1 MDEKWEIIYYETSQG
16 KSPLCD
22 FIQTLDTKTQNK
34 IADIL
39 DLLEEFGTLVGPPH
53 SKKLSGTP
61 LWELRILGSDNIRI
75 FYVAVVNRKFLLL
88 HGFQKKKQKT
98 DLKEIK
104 TATGRLSDYQLRLK
118 TAT

>member
-1 MDEKWEIIYYETSQG
+1 MDEKWKIIYYETYQG
-16 KSPLCD
+16 KSPIRN
-22 FIQTLDTKTQNK
+22 FIQALDSKTQNK

-39 DLLEEFGTLVGPPH
+39 DLLEEFGTLVGPSH
-53 SKKLSGTP
+53 SKKLTGTP
-61 LWELRILGSDNIRI
+61 LRELRILGSDNIRI

-98 DLKEIK
+98 DAREIK
-104 TATGRLSDYQLRLK
+104 TAISRLDDYQLRLK